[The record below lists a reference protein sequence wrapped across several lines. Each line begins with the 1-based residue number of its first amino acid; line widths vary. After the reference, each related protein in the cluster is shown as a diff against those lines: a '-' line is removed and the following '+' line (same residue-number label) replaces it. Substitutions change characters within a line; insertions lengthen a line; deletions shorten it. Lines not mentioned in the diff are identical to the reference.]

1 MLRTWSFTDL
11 EFMALWAERGAE
23 FLPEPLLFSSRAP
36 RWSEHVAQLARARD
50 GLRERDPEWQD
61 IFDTLSLPDVRVEV
75 CGRDGRDAS
84 DPKGSVRLLGARRGD
99 IGYVVVQQPGETV
112 SHSSG
117 FDVIACD
124 AAQLAAELMAH
135 LPDSEPGHGPEL
147 VLAEPADI
155 EDNDY
160 GFGLSPAHE
169 TMDGSVIDRAA
180 DFLAAPAVSRGV
192 IEVVQG
198 HSRFGPRGI
207 TRHRMDWR
215 DLVDDGRYVVTGD
228 HPRVAAPADP
238 RRMIATVQTRI
249 TEVLMAIED
258 E

>member
-1 MLRTWSFTDL
+1 MLRTFSFTDL
-11 EFMALWAERGAE
+11 EFMVLWAERGAE
-23 FLPEPLLFSSRAP
+23 FLPEPLLFSSRAR
-36 RWSEHVAQLARARD
+36 RWSEHVEELARTRD
-50 GLRERDPEWQD
+50 DLRERDPEWQD

-84 DPKGSVRLLGARRGD
+84 DPKGSIRLLGVRRGD

-112 SHSSG
+112 SHSAG

-124 AAQLAAELMAH
+124 APQLAAELMAV
-135 LPDSEPGHGPEL
+135 LPDTAPGHGPEL

-155 EDNDY
+155 EEHDY

-180 DFLAAPAVSRGV
+180 EFLAAPAVSRGV

-198 HSRFGPRGI
+198 YSRFGPRGI
-207 TRHRMDWR
+207 TRHRVDWR
-215 DLVDDGRYVVTGD
+215 DLVDDGRYVLTGD
-228 HPRVAAPADP
+228 HPRVAAPADL
-238 RRMIATVQTRI
+238 RRMTATVQARI
-249 TEVLMAIED
+249 AEVLVAIED